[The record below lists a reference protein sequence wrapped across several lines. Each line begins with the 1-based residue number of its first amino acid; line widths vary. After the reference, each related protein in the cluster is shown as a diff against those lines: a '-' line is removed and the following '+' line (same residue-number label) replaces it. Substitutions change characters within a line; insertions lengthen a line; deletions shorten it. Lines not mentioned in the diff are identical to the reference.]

1 MSKFKFT
8 VIGAGST
15 YTPELIEGLA
25 QWKDKLPVD
34 EIALCDIDEKR
45 LGIMEGFTRRY
56 ASNLG
61 LKIKIT
67 ATTDRLKAI
76 ENAVFVN
83 TQIRVGGNEARVLD
97 EKIPMSYGLI
107 GQETTGAGGFT
118 KALRTIPVMLDI
130 ARDVEKVAPEA
141 WIVNYTNPTGLV
153 AEAVNRYT
161 KANIAGFCSGGIF
174 PKMWAKSALGLEYKQ
189 VRYDYVG
196 LNHMNFISNIKIDGR
211 AATEEE
217 FLAIAAENRDLD
229 LELVKLLGCIP
240 SPYLQYYYHTSQ
252 KLHKL
257 KNSSQTRGE
266 CVQVLEKE
274 IYEAYANPLNNT
286 KPAALEKRGGGGY
299 SEVAMGFLNAIY
311 NDQDTWMIVNVP
323 NNGAV
328 SFLPEEAVIETGCLV
343 NKAGVQPLRVSS
355 VPPMVYGLIAAVK
368 NYESLAVE
376 AAVEGNRIKAMQA
389 LLAHPLV
396 REYSL
401 IEPLLNDLLEKNKQ
415 YLPQFYRGE

>member
-1 MSKFKFT
+1 MANFKFT

-25 QWKDKLPVD
+25 QWKEKLPVD

-45 LGIMEGFTRRY
+45 LGIMEGFSKRY
-56 ASNLG
+56 ASRLG
-61 LKIKIT
+61 LDIKIT

-76 ENAVFVN
+76 ENAAFVN

-97 EKIPMSYGLI
+97 EKIPLKYGLI

-118 KALRTIPVMLDI
+118 KAMRTIPVMLDI

-153 AEAVNRYT
+153 AETVNRYT
-161 KANIAGFCSGGIF
+161 KAKIAGFCSGGIF
-174 PKMWAKSALGLEYKQ
+174 PKMWAKRALGLEYNQ

-211 AATEEE
+211 CASEGE
-217 FLAIAAENRDLD
+217 FLSIAAENNDVD

-240 SPYLQYYYHTSQ
+240 SPYLQYYYHTAQ
-252 KLHKL
+252 RFDKL

-266 CVQVLEKE
+266 RVQELEKE
-274 IYEAYANPLNNT
+274 IYEEYANLNNDR
-286 KPAALEKRGGGGY
+286 KPMALEKRGGGGY

-323 NNGAV
+323 NRGSV

-343 NKAGVQPLRVSS
+343 NRAGVQPLKVTT

-376 AAVEGNRIKAMQA
+376 AAVEGSRRKAKQA

-396 REYSL
+396 HEYS
-401 IEPLLNDLLEKNKQ
+401 IIAPLLNDLLESNKQ
-415 YLPQFYRGE
+415 YLPQFFRGE